1 MGKHRRAPEK
11 KATYGEVIAIREFR
25 ALWYGQ
31 ALSLLGD
38 QLAQVALAVLVYER
52 TRSPL
57 ATAAVYA
64 LTYLPQIVG
73 GPFLAGLADRFPR
86 RRVMISCDILRGVLV
101 ALMAVPGMPLPAVC
115 LLVFFVVLLSAP
127 FSAARA
133 ALLPEVLEG
142 DRYVAGSAL
151 QNMTN
156 QAMQML
162 GFAAGGAMI
171 AILGPYRALAIDAA
185 SFLFS
190 ALILASGVRR
200 RRTAAKSGRR
210 ASMWTMTKAGATL
223 VFGDRKLRTLVLFA
237 WLCGFYVL
245 PEGIAVP
252 YAIALYGGA
261 NTPPGIEA
269 TWERGHVP
277 SKDSG
282 SAGSAEG
289 GGTEPVD
296 IDGTALTSG
305 ATPFDTGGIDWGA
318 IFLDGGALPVPVIA
332 GLLMAAMPTGTVLG
346 AFLFSRFVSPSGRLR
361 AMGWLAMLSC
371 APLIGC
377 AMRPPLAVVLV
388 LWVASGI
395 GGAYQLAANAAF
407 VQCVPAERR
416 GQAFGLVQSGLM
428 AAQGIGILVGGL
440 ATEKLGPEPVVALA
454 GVSGLTV
461 AAVLAMV
468 WAESR
473 GDLLTRVRAQAT
485 A

>member
-1 MGKHRRAPEK
+1 MGARLPGRHRRATERQ
-11 KATYGEVIAIREFR
+11 ATYGEVIAIKEFR

-31 ALSLLGD
+31 GFSLLGD
-38 QLAQVALAVLVYER
+38 QLAQVALAVLVFER
-52 TRSPL
+52 TGSPL

-64 LTYLPQIVG
+64 LTYLPPIIG
-73 GPFLAGLADRFPR
+73 GPLLAGLADRFAR
-86 RRVMISCDILRGVLV
+86 RRVMIVCDILRAVLV
-101 ALMAVPGMPLPAVC
+101 AAMATPWTPFPVLCV
-115 LLVFFVVLLSAP
+115 LVFFVVLLSAP

-156 QAMQML
+156 QAVQMF
-162 GFAAGGAMI
+162 GFAAGGALI
-171 AILGPYRALAIDAA
+171 ATLGPYRALALDAA
-185 SFLFS
+185 TFLAS
-190 ALILASGVRR
+190 ALILVSGVRR
-200 RRTAAKSGRR
+200 RPSASRGDSKP
-210 ASMWTMTKAGATL
+210 SMWTMTRAGAGL

-252 YAIALYGGA
+252 YAISLDQDLL
-261 NTPPGIEA
+261 PI
-269 TWERGHVP
+269 
-277 SKDSG
+277 
-282 SAGSAEG
+282 
-289 GGTEPVD
+289 PVV
-296 IDGTALTSG
+296 T
-305 ATPFDTGGIDWGA
+305 
-318 IFLDGGALPVPVIA
+318 

-346 AFLFSRFVSPSGRLR
+346 AFLFSRFVTPSGRMR
-361 AMGWLAMLSC
+361 AMGWMAILSC

-377 AMRPPLAVVLV
+377 AMKPPLAIVLA
-388 LWVASGI
+388 LWVLSGI

-428 AAQGIGILVGGL
+428 AVQGIGILIGGL
-440 ATEKLGPEPVVALA
+440 ATEQLGPEPVVALA
-454 GVSGLTV
+454 GVMGVTT

-468 WAESR
+468 WTESR
-473 GDLLTRVRAQAT
+473 GDLAARTQAQAT